1 MYNLDLILS
10 VNSIFI
16 SFVRFSTLLTIAL
29 FFSCQKTNEKEI
41 PGHGYIYDPKPFELN
56 IPTAF
61 PVMIIPVD
69 NPLTEEG
76 IALGRKLF
84 HDPMLSADNSQSCA
98 SCHLQDFSFS
108 DPNRLSTGIDGIE
121 GKRNAMALIN
131 VGWLSHLNWD
141 GIAKSLEEQA
151 FEPVTNP
158 VEMHNTW
165 TQAVA
170 SLKND
175 STYKR
180 MFFEAF
186 GTLDFD
192 STQVV
197 KAIAQFER
205 TLISS
210 NSKWDRY
217 LRGEV
222 SLTQS
227 ESRGFEIFFTEKGD
241 CFHCHTTILFTDNDF
256 HNNGLD
262 AAFADSGLYKVTG
275 DPNDLGRFRTPTLRN
290 AIFSAPY
297 MHDGRFQ
304 TLEEV
309 INFYS
314 EGLQYSETIDPLMK
328 NVDAGGVRLTEE
340 EKFYLIAFLKT
351 LTDSSYI
358 QNSFYAP
365 FN

>member
-1 MYNLDLILS
+1 LIEIIKILKWFLPVLS
-10 VNSIFI
+10 LA
-16 SFVRFSTLLTIAL
+16 LL
-29 FFSCQKTNEKEI
+29 FSCQKTNEDEI
-41 PGHGYIYDPKPFELN
+41 PGQAYRYDPTPFALD
-56 IPTAF
+56 IPTGF
-61 PVMIIPVD
+61 PDMIMPVD
-69 NPLTEEG
+69 NQLTEEG
-76 IALGRKLF
+76 ISLGRKLF
-84 HDPMLSADNSQSCA
+84 HDPILSADDSQSCA
-98 SCHLQDFSFS
+98 SCHLQDFSFA
-108 DPNRLSTGIDGIE
+108 DPNRFSIGIDGLE
-121 GKRNAMALIN
+121 GSRNATALIN

-141 GIAKSLEEQA
+141 GSAKSLEEQA
-151 FEPVTNP
+151 FEPVVNP
-158 VEMHNTW
+158 VEMHNSW
-165 TQAVA
+165 PQAVT

-175 STYKR
+175 SAYKR

-192 STQVV
+192 STHVV

-222 SLTQS
+222 SLTQA

-241 CFHCHTTILFTDNDF
+241 CFHCHSTILFTDNDF

-262 AAFADSGLYKVTG
+262 AFFADPGLYEVTN
-275 DPNDLGRFRTPTLRN
+275 DPNDEGRFRTPTLRN
-290 AIFSAPY
+290 AEFTAPY

-309 INFYS
+309 IDFYS

-328 NVDAGGVRLTEE
+328 NVDEGGVQLTEE
-340 EKFYLIAFLKT
+340 EKFYLLTFLKT
-351 LTDSSYI
+351 LSDTTFL
-358 QNSFYAP
+358 QNSAYAP
-365 FN
+365 AD